1 VGVTVADG
9 VKVAADVGVLEM
21 GMGGILPQAE
31 TRKLTANKKANN
43 FCILLSFLEVYLFLS
58 YVL

>member
-31 TRKLTANKKANN
+31 IRKLATKRKTNN
-43 FCILLSFLEVYLFLS
+43 L
-58 YVL
+58 